1 MSIKE
6 YVMRKLKNFS
16 ILLILFVVL
25 YSIVWFLSSDKKVVK
40 LDQEIKNELIINYD
54 LDGINT
60 EDIVSFEHIKYMQRR
75 ANILIIR
82 KSEENK
88 IILEKNKNIERFEKL
103 KMFSIYPNE
112 KYIPYNSPVCCYYDE
127 KAYYVSVYYG
137 GSEYCKLINNY
148 FWEIYK
154 NSDNR

>member
-1 MSIKE
+1 MVS
-6 YVMRKLKNFS
+6 
-16 ILLILFVVL
+16 
-25 YSIVWFLSSDKKVVK
+25 YSIVWFLSSEKKEVE
-40 LDQEIKNELIINYD
+40 LDQKIKNELIINFD
-54 LDGINT
+54 LDGIST
-60 EDIVSFEHIKYMQRR
+60 EDIISFEHIRYMQGR
-75 ANILIIR
+75 ANVLKIR

-88 IILEKNKNIERFEKL
+88 LILEQNKNIEEIEKL
-103 KMFSIYPNE
+103 KMFSIYPNQ

-127 KAYYVSVYYG
+127 KNYYVSVYYG

>member
-1 MSIKE
+1 
-6 YVMRKLKNFS
+6 MRKLKNLS

-54 LDGINT
+54 LEGIST

-88 IILEKNKNIERFEKL
+88 IILEQNKNIEEIEKL
-103 KMFSIYPNE
+103 KMFSIYPNQ
-112 KYIPYNSPVCCYYDE
+112 KYIPYNSLVCCYYDD
-127 KAYYVSVYYG
+127 KNYYVSVYYG

-148 FWEIYK
+148 FWETYK
-154 NSDNR
+154 NSDNS